1 MERPSV
7 KCVIWDLDNTL
18 WSGTLLE
25 GDELAL
31 RPGIRD
37 IIVELDR
44 RGVLQSIASKND
56 FDLAW
61 QKLGAF
67 GLQEYFLYPQ
77 IGWGSKADSI
87 KAISESLGIAL
98 NACAF
103 VDDQAQER
111 AEVEYFHPT
120 TLTIDAT
127 EAAQILHRPEM
138 QPRFVTA
145 ESKLRRAMYQAD
157 IGRRKF
163 ETEFSGSRHEFL
175 ATLDLRLTIR
185 RATEEY
191 LRRAEELTIRTHQL
205 NATGRIYSYEEL
217 QRLMRAPDQILLVAG
232 LEDRFGSSGTI
243 GLALIDKGREAW
255 CVKLLIASCRV
266 MSCGVGGILLT
277 YILELAKRQGARL
290 QAEFVE
296 TDRNRMMYMTYKFH
310 GFHEVGKQGNVD
322 ILEHDLGQI
331 RPFPQWVEIRFPNVD
346 ETSEAQAVAS

>member
-1 MERPSV
+1 MERPGI

-18 WSGTLLE
+18 WTGTLLE
-25 GDELAL
+25 GDELVL
-31 RPGIRD
+31 RPAIKE

-44 RGVLQSIASKND
+44 RGVLQSVASKND

-61 QKLGAF
+61 QKLVAF
-67 GLQEYFLYPQ
+67 GLQEYFLCPQ
-77 IGWGSKADSI
+77 IGWGSKSDSI
-87 KAISESLGIAL
+87 KAIADSLGIAL

-103 VDDQAQER
+103 VDDQAHER

-120 TLTIDAT
+120 TLTIDAA
-127 EAAQILHRPEM
+127 EIASILQRPEL

-157 IGRRKF
+157 IGRKKF
-163 ETEFSGSRHEFL
+163 ETEFSGSKQEFL

-243 GLALIDKGREAW
+243 GLALIEKGRETW

-266 MSCGVGGILLT
+266 MSCGIGGILLS
-277 YILELAKRQGARL
+277 YILELAKRHGARL
-290 QAEFVE
+290 RAEFVE
-296 TDRNRMMYMTYKFH
+296 TDRNRMMYMTYKFQ
-310 GFHEVGKQGNVD
+310 GFYEVGKEGGVD
-322 ILEHDLGQI
+322 ILEHTLEQI
-331 RPFPQWVEIRFPNVD
+331 RSFPPWIEIRLPDVD
-346 ETSEAQAVAS
+346 EASEAQVVA